1 MDLLASLAEKNPE
14 LVQQL
19 LQQLAPQPDHTSATG
34 TPTPR
39 PSFPAFA
46 FDDPAAATAARGS
59 SGSTSMG
66 QSAAQGSVPLT
77 PHSNVCRPCP
87 RASPAARCAPPL
99 FFALR
104 CLRPLCYLC
113 AAYLCAAYLCA
124 AYVPPFP
131 L

>member
-1 MDLLASLAEKNPE
+1 MDLLASLAEKDPQ
-14 LVQQL
+14 LV
-19 LQQLAPQPDHTSATG
+19 LQQLAPQPDPTSATG

-77 PHSNVCRPCP
+77 PHSNVRRPCP
-87 RASPAARCAPPL
+87 RATFVFLRVSRCAPPL
-99 FFALR
+99 LFGVR
-104 CLRPLCYLC
+104 CLQPLPFLC
-113 AAYLCAAYLCA
+113 LTLQT
-124 AYVPPFP
+124 P
-131 L
+131 LFFFLTLHPC